1 MGRGQPES
9 QALLINSDPVGGGG
23 DAHEDLHGA
32 GGMLKA
38 GGPAAAVYT
47 LCAMSLGVGVF
58 VLPIVFKDLGTV
70 SGALGI
76 VFFALWGY
84 WMQVVLIEVAESYAP
99 RIFSYED
106 LVERTLGKFGKLILA
121 LFMAVT
127 CLLGNAAHMK
137 TVVMLLHD
145 LLEWYITGTYGNV
158 ELSTTKELIL
168 YVGLLSVAFVFSTG
182 DKMSALRHVSSIS
195 VTVVL
200 LTCAWCT
207 GECIFW
213 YMLHEKKSE
222 FRPLLPNN
230 PAHSNPNG
238 TILYSTDWKSYAA
251 DLPAIAFAFSGTFCL
266 FPVYREIHDKSLP
279 NMKKVIGRS
288 TFICA
293 AGYMIVSLFG
303 IWTFGKDID
312 VNPTTGKPA
321 SNYLYVFPPDHYVV
335 TLLCFGLC
343 ITITLLYAVINFP
356 FLASMEKLMDF
367 LPGVTRDTVWHK
379 GQWFRTIA
387 TLCGMVV
394 IVIVNIQFKNL
405 LSLFG
410 FCGGWGISF
419 VVYFIP
425 SLVALSASRRP
436 LKRPLWYQM
445 VLVLSAF
452 AVLVMAGGFT
462 YATFNPPNATHTN
475 HTAQIEFAGDFVNT
489 FGPK

>member
-1 MGRGQPES
+1 MGRGHLLPATASGQPES
-9 QALLINSDPVGGGG
+9 QALLINSDGGG
-23 DAHEDLHGA
+23 DAHDDLHGA
-32 GGMLKA
+32 GGMLKP

-58 VLPIVFKDLGTV
+58 VLPIVFKDLGTI

-76 VFFALWGY
+76 TFFAVWGY

-127 CLLGNAAHMK
+127 TLLGNAAHMK
-137 TVVMLLHD
+137 TVVTLLHD
-145 LLEWYITGTYGNV
+145 LLEWYITGTYGKV
-158 ELSTTKELIL
+158 EMDTTKELIL
-168 YVGLLSVAFVFSTG
+168 YIGLLSVAFVFSTG
-182 DKMSALRHVSSIS
+182 NRIGALRYVSTIS

-213 YMLHEKKSE
+213 YMLHLKKSE
-222 FRPLLPNN
+222 FRPLLPGSN
-230 PAHSNPNG
+230 HSNPNG
-238 TILYSTDWKSYAA
+238 TILYSTDWESYAA

-335 TLLCFGLC
+335 TLLCFG
-343 ITITLLYAVINFP
+343 IVIVITLLYAVINFP

-367 LPGVTRDTVWHK
+367 LPGVTQDTVWHH
-379 GQWFRTIA
+379 GQWFRIIA
-387 TLCGMVV
+387 TFLGMVV
-394 IVIVNIQFKNL
+394 IVFINIQFKNL

-425 SLVALSASRRP
+425 SLVALSASRRQ
-436 LKRPLWYQM
+436 LKKPFWYQM
-445 VLVLSAF
+445 LLVLSAL

-462 YATFNPPNATHTN
+462 YSTFHPKNGNRTN
-475 HTAQIEFAGDFVNT
+475 LTDD
-489 FGPK
+489 FGPNF

>member
-1 MGRGQPES
+1 MGRGHLLPATASGQPES
-9 QALLINSDPVGGGG
+9 QALLINSDGGG
-23 DAHEDLHGA
+23 DAHDDLHGA
-32 GGMLKA
+32 GGMLKP
-38 GGPAAAVYT
+38 GGPAAA
-47 LCAMSLGVGVF
+47 
-58 VLPIVFKDLGTV
+58 DLGTI

-76 VFFALWGY
+76 TFFAVWGY

-127 CLLGNAAHMK
+127 TLLGNAAHMK
-137 TVVMLLHD
+137 TVVTLLHD
-145 LLEWYITGTYGNV
+145 LLEWYITGTYGKV
-158 ELSTTKELIL
+158 EMDTTKELIL
-168 YVGLLSVAFVFSTG
+168 YIGLLSVAFVFSTG
-182 DKMSALRHVSSIS
+182 NRI
-195 VTVVL
+195 
-200 LTCAWCT
+200 
-207 GECIFW
+207 
-213 YMLHEKKSE
+213 
-222 FRPLLPNN
+222 
-230 PAHSNPNG
+230 G
-238 TILYSTDWKSYAA
+238 TILYSTDWESYAA

-335 TLLCFGLC
+335 TLLCFG
-343 ITITLLYAVINFP
+343 IVIVITLLYAVINFP

-367 LPGVTRDTVWHK
+367 LPG
-379 GQWFRTIA
+379 
-387 TLCGMVV
+387 
-394 IVIVNIQFKNL
+394 FKNL
-405 LSLFG
+405 LQLFG

-419 VVYFIP
+419 
-425 SLVALSASRRP
+425 
-436 LKRPLWYQM
+436 LKKPFWYQM
-445 VLVLSAF
+445 LLVLSAL

-462 YATFNPPNATHTN
+462 YSTFHPKNGNRTKLT
-475 HTAQIEFAGDFVNT
+475 DD
-489 FGPK
+489 FGPNF